1 MMNPILEHHYRNIV
15 DNKAVKDGKQL
26 QTVFTSIVEIDGRE
40 TLIPT
45 VWDGKVLGTEEAV
58 QRSID
63 SGISWPSIDSN
74 NPNAI
79 SDLEKLDIDIHKQI
93 KPVSIEAARKALGI
107 KMKDK
112 QKSSIEMGNIEF
124 HQTLMEKDNYD
135 PIVAL
140 GFDPS
145 VAHSVPDLEATN
157 FLLAGQYIPF
167 RDNTPRVAGR
177 IGNQQ
182 EKGGMYRDVFSGE
195 DLVMTYGPFANKS
208 AVWNHE
214 FRHRGLQ
221 ILRNNFSDEEIVENM
236 PIGIMEHFKQLFGRR
251 TPNKDISASVLLDAM
266 NTKGGDE
273 WLMNTYDGL
282 SSPDTDQ
289 TQVGS
294 LLDDRG
300 VNDLMTS
307 LNGLA
312 RRHMDRINEERYENT
327 LRERGTKKPLPFE
340 STSDATSGG
349 SDAMLMESS
358 DKQAFEETIL
368 N

>member
-1 MMNPILEHHYRNIV
+1 M
-15 DNKAVKDGKQL
+15 KK
-26 QTVFTSIVEIDGRE
+26 
-40 TLIPT
+40 
-45 VWDGKVLGTEEAV
+45 EE
-58 QRSID
+58 
-63 SGISWPSIDSN
+63 
-74 NPNAI
+74 
-79 SDLEKLDIDIHKQI
+79 
-93 KPVSIEAARKALGI
+93 
-107 KMKDK
+107 
-112 QKSSIEMGNIEF
+112 KSSIEMGNIEF

-157 FLLAGQYIPF
+157 FLYAGKYIPF
-167 RDNTPRVAGR
+167 RDNTPRVAAR

-182 EKGGMYRDVFSGE
+182 ERGGMYRDVFSGE

-214 FRHRGLQ
+214 FRHRGLA

-236 PIGIMEHFKQLFGRR
+236 PTGIMEHFSRLFGNRGAK
-251 TPNKDISASVLLDAM
+251 KDTSATVLLDAM

-273 WLMNTYDGL
+273 WLMNVYDGL
-282 SSPDTDQ
+282 STPHTNQ
-289 TQVGS
+289 TEVGN

-312 RRHMDRINEERYENT
+312 RRHMDRINEERYENV
-327 LRERGTKKPLPFE
+327 LRERGIEKPPAFV

-349 SDAMLMESS
+349 SDAMIMESN
-358 DKQAFEETIL
+358 DNQMFEETIL

>member
-1 MMNPILEHHYRNIV
+1 MKI
-15 DNKAVKDGKQL
+15 
-26 QTVFTSIVEIDGRE
+26 
-40 TLIPT
+40 
-45 VWDGKVLGTEEAV
+45 EE
-58 QRSID
+58 
-63 SGISWPSIDSN
+63 
-74 NPNAI
+74 
-79 SDLEKLDIDIHKQI
+79 
-93 KPVSIEAARKALGI
+93 
-107 KMKDK
+107 
-112 QKSSIEMGNIEF
+112 KSSIEMGNIEF

-157 FLLAGQYIPF
+157 FLYAGQYIPF
-167 RDNTPRVAGR
+167 RENTPRVAAR

-182 EKGGMYRDVFSGE
+182 ERGGMYRDVFSDE

-214 FRHRGLQ
+214 FRHRGLA
-221 ILRNNFSDEEIVENM
+221 IIRNNFSDEEIVDNM
-236 PIGIMEHFKQLFGRR
+236 PTGIMEHFKKMFGNR
-251 TPNKDISASVLLDAM
+251 SAKKGVSATHLLDAM
-266 NTKGGDE
+266 NTRGGDE

-289 TQVGS
+289 TKVGN
-294 LLDDRG
+294 LLDERG

-307 LNGLA
+307 LNSLA
-312 RRHMDRINEERYENT
+312 RRHMDIINEERYENT
-327 LRERGTKKPLPFE
+327 LRERGMEKPPAFV

-349 SDAMLMESS
+349 SDAMLMESN
-358 DKQAFEETIL
+358 DNQMFEETIL